1 MEGKSKK
8 PLIKLIIGLILFAVI
23 MVGSYYLYQYASGK
37 TSAQQNL
44 KKVAETE
51 EPTEEPMR
59 EPTEEPT
66 EEPAQEPT
74 EEATQEEAEATN
86 DEADYIDFKVEN
98 AQGEEVALSS
108 LIGKPIILNFWA
120 SWCGR
125 CQSEMPDFQAA
136 YEEYGDEIEFV
147 MINLTDG
154 GRETKEVAQDFIT
167 ENGYSF
173 PVYYDISGEAGYA
186 YQIASIPTTYFIS
199 KEGEIVAS
207 GQGALERKQIDEGIA
222 LLIPQNGE
230 E

>member
-59 EPTEEPT
+59 EP
-66 EEPAQEPT
+66 AQEPT

-98 AQGEEVALSS
+98 AQGEEVAFLH
-108 LIGKPIILNFWA
+108 
-120 SWCGR
+120 
-125 CQSEMPDFQAA
+125 
-136 YEEYGDEIEFV
+136 
-147 MINLTDG
+147 
-154 GRETKEVAQDFIT
+154 
-167 ENGYSF
+167 
-173 PVYYDISGEAGYA
+173 
-186 YQIASIPTTYFIS
+186 
-199 KEGEIVAS
+199 
-207 GQGALERKQIDEGIA
+207 
-222 LLIPQNGE
+222 
-230 E
+230 